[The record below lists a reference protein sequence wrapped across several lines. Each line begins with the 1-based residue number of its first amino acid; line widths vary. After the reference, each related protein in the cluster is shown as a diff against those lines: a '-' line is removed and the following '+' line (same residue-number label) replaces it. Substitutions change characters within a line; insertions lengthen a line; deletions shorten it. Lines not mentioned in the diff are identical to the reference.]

1 MRGLWLSSGVCGIPL
16 LTLALNV
23 YFLPFCL
30 SFVGGEGDGG
40 SVDGVFAHNELTYA
54 ILFLAKQSGTGSVA
68 PAPSSHVQGLMDR
81 ADSIHCHDDDD
92 GDEGDMSM
100 AEGETGGF
108 GVGMGGDEGE
118 EEGEGKAML

>member
-16 LTLALNV
+16 LTLTLNV

-30 SFVGGEGDGG
+30 SYFSGEGDGG
-40 SVDGVFAHNELTYA
+40 AVDVVVAHNELTYA
-54 ILFLAKQSGTGSVA
+54 HLFLAKQSGTGSVA
-68 PAPSSHVQGLMDR
+68 PAPNSHVQGLMDR

-92 GDEGDMSM
+92 DVEGDMSM
-100 AEGETGGF
+100 AEGETGVF

-118 EEGEGKAML
+118 EEGEGEGML

>member
-1 MRGLWLSSGVCGIPL
+1 M
-16 LTLALNV
+16 
-23 YFLPFCL
+23 
-30 SFVGGEGDGG
+30 DGG
-40 SVDGVFAHNELTYA
+40 AVDGVFAHNELTYA
-54 ILFLAKQSGTGSVA
+54 NLFLAKQSGTGSVA

-100 AEGETGGF
+100 AEGETGVF

-118 EEGEGKAML
+118 EEGEGEGML

>member
-16 LTLALNV
+16 LTLTLNV

-30 SFVGGEGDGG
+30 SFFGGV
-40 SVDGVFAHNELTYA
+40 VDGVFAHNELTYA
-54 ILFLAKQSGTGSVA
+54 NLFLAKQSGTGSVA

-81 ADSIHCHDDDD
+81 ADSIHCHHDDD
-92 GDEGDMSM
+92 DEGDMSM

-108 GVGMGGDEGE
+108 GLGMGGDEGE
-118 EEGEGKAML
+118 EEGEGEGML